1 MKKRWLMLAAL
12 GSSAMVHAEN
22 SVTLYG
28 LANPGITWSSNASA
42 HGGSRYFLDSGAM
55 SGNRW
60 GLAGKEALG
69 GGASAVFT
77 LEGGFNVANGAL
89 GQNGTFFGRQVFVG
103 VDSSYG
109 MVTLGRQY
117 SPATQLVGP
126 FESGDDWAA
135 VGGLY
140 GAHPGNLD
148 ALDPQN
154 RVNNA
159 IKYMSP
165 LYRGFK
171 FGALYSLGGIAGA
184 AGMNRVWSLAARYDH
199 GPLAAGVAYLYADN
213 PNHSFFGNTADASVT
228 GNNITGPVL
237 SGYASAGSQQI
248 FSAGVAYTIGQVTF
262 GSQYSNTRFND
273 LGTNAVTGLTAREQT
288 YRGSVFFNTGE
299 LNLKVQPAADLLLA
313 AAVHY
318 TRASSVAGRAG
329 AQYRQLNL
337 GVDYFLSKRTD
348 VYAIAVLQKASGI
361 DSTGN
366 AAVAQI
372 GAIAASN
379 SRQVLMTTGIRHKF

>member
-1 MKKRWLMLAAL
+1 MKNHWWMLAL
-12 GSSAMVHAEN
+12 LSAGAAAHADDG
-22 SVTLYG
+22 VTLYG
-28 LANPGITWSSNASA
+28 LANPGITWSSNANA
-42 HGGSRYFLDSGAM
+42 NGASRTFMDSGAM

-60 GLAGKEALG
+60 GLTGRESLG
-69 GGASAVFT
+69 GGISTLFT
-77 LEGGFNVANGAL
+77 LEGGFNVANGAI

-103 VDSSYG
+103 LDSPYG

-117 SPATQLVGP
+117 SPATQLVGS
-126 FESGDDWAA
+126 FASGDDWAA

-159 IKYMSP
+159 VKYTSP
-165 LYRGFK
+165 VYRGLK
-171 FGALYSLGGIAGA
+171 FGALYSLGGVAGA
-184 AGMNRVWSLAARYDH
+184 SGMNRIWSLAARYDH
-199 GPLAAGVAYLYADN
+199 GPFAAGMAYLYADN
-213 PNHSFFGNTADASVT
+213 PNHSFFGNTADASAT
-228 GNNITGPVL
+228 GNNISGPVL

-248 FSAGVAYTIGQVTF
+248 FSAGLAYTVGWFTL
-262 GSQYSNTRFND
+262 GSVYSNTRFND
-273 LGTNAVTGLTAREQT
+273 LGSNAVAGLTAREQA

-299 LNLKVQPAADLLLA
+299 LNVKVQPAADLLLG

-318 TRASSVAGRAG
+318 TRASPMMGMAG

-348 VYAIAVLQKASGI
+348 VYAVAVLQRASGV
-361 DSTGN
+361 DSTGR

-372 GAIAASN
+372 GAIVSSN
-379 SRQVLMTTGIRHKF
+379 SRQALVTTGIRHKF

>member
-1 MKKRWLMLAAL
+1 MRKQWLVLVAL
-12 GSSAMVHAEN
+12 GAGAAAHADDG
-22 SVTLYG
+22 VTLYG
-28 LANPGITWSSNASA
+28 LANPGLTWSSNANGA
-42 HGGSRYFLDSGAM
+42 SRYLLDSGAM

-60 GLAGKEALG
+60 GLAGRESLG
-69 GGASAVFT
+69 GGVSTVFT
-77 LEGGFNVANGAL
+77 LEGGYNVANGAI

-103 VDSSYG
+103 VESPYG
-109 MVTLGRQY
+109 AMTLGRQY
-117 SPATQLVGP
+117 SPAAQLVGP

-148 ALDPQN
+148 QLDPQN
-154 RVNNA
+154 RINNA
-159 IKYMSP
+159 IKYTSP
-165 LYRGFK
+165 LYRGLK
-171 FGALYSLGGIAGA
+171 FSTLYSLGGVAGA
-184 AGMNRVWSLAARYDH
+184 TGMNRILSLAARYDH
-199 GPLAAGVAYLYADN
+199 GPLAAGLAYLYADD
-213 PNHSFFGNTADASVT
+213 PNHAFFGSTADASAT

-248 FSAGVAYTIGQVTF
+248 FSAGMAYTIGWFTF

-273 LGTNAVTGLTAREQT
+273 LGTNTVAGLTESEQA

-299 LNLKVQPAADLLLA
+299 LNLKVQPAANLLLA

-318 TRASSVAGRAG
+318 TRASSVDGRDG
-329 AQYRQLNL
+329 AQYRQINL

-348 VYAIAVLQKASGI
+348 LYAVAILQRASGV
-361 DSTGN
+361 DSTGR

-372 GAIAASN
+372 GAIASSN
-379 SRQVLMTTGIRHKF
+379 SRQALVTTGIRHKF